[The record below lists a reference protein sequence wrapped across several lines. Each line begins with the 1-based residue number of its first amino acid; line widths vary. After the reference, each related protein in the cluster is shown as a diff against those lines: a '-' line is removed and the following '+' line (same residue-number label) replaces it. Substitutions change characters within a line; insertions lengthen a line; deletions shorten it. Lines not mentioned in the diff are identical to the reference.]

1 MTKKKYKKPIL
12 VPGAE
17 SKMNELRYE
26 ITKAKGWLDVSTE
39 DWWGIL
45 SPMQRSIVN
54 GEVTKMMVV
63 KAQRDMMQAYNQNI
77 KNMNN
82 QEQSVK

>member
-1 MTKKKYKKPIL
+1 MAKKKYKKPIL

-17 SKMNELRYE
+17 TKMHEMRYE
-26 ITKAKGWLDVSTE
+26 ITKAKGWLDISTE
-39 DWWGIL
+39 DWWGAL

-54 GEVTKMMVV
+54 GEVTRMMVM
-63 KAQRDMMQAYNQNI
+63 KAQMDFMNAYNQNQ

-82 QEQSVK
+82 N